1 MNNLVTSSYYDL
13 APTTKASAEGIVS
26 SVLSALPMAIT
37 RPLLEYRRLNAQV
50 DVIMRAIEANEKTRE
65 DIMKTIRELGAA
77 GQLTPEL
84 AQYLFAKHISVP
96 GTASQNC
103 CVRCFLDFVSDN
115 VIDAMSR
122 VISAVQM
129 DDPPLCFSAQHLQ
142 NPAWVCV
149 SHGFRRRCLLQE
161 QIVIGGGDKVSRTVD
176 L

>member
-84 AQYLFAKHISVP
+84 AQYLLRRTIRHSFNYRF
-96 GTASQNC
+96 SQTHL
-103 CVRCFLDFVSDN
+103 RTGHSQSKL
-115 VIDAMSR
+115 
-122 VISAVQM
+122 
-129 DDPPLCFSAQHLQ
+129 LCPVLF
-142 NPAWVCV
+142 
-149 SHGFRRRCLLQE
+149 GFCQR
-161 QIVIGGGDKVSRTVD
+161 
-176 L
+176 

>member
-1 MNNLVTSSYYDL
+1 MNNLVASSYYDL

-84 AQYLFAKHISVP
+84 AQYLFAAYNQALIQLP
-96 GTASQNC
+96 
-103 CVRCFLDFVSDN
+103 
-115 VIDAMSR
+115 I
-122 VISAVQM
+122 
-129 DDPPLCFSAQHLQ
+129 
-142 NPAWVCV
+142 
-149 SHGFRRRCLLQE
+149 
-161 QIVIGGGDKVSRTVD
+161 
-176 L
+176 